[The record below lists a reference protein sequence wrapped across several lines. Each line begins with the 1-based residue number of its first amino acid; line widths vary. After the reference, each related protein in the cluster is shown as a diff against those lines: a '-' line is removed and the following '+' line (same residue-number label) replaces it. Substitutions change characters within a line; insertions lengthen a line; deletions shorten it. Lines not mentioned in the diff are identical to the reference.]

1 MNFEQIEGIMRKM
14 DYPAMGVGILAII
27 SNFVISY
34 DSAIGKIINISLCL
48 IATVLAVCYIAYA
61 LYLYF
66 GRRVDFDRHLIHG
79 HFARK
84 VCCVVLLIPS
94 LLTTISLL
102 FTFSPKELSY
112 EEVLYQCGD
121 KELPCEIK
129 SSQQSPNIFW
139 SVYYHFVDPGN
150 QHMTTTKA
158 GRVWA
163 AVIAILGV
171 FLLNGLLVSSI
182 VGWIDLRKE
191 KWLSGEVRY
200 KPRDLGE
207 NRFAV
212 VIGAN
217 EIAASVIKNLF
228 TPKKAGEINY
238 KCEGDN
244 QYVVLQTSRKVEEVR
259 TELASH
265 LNSDLLKRV
274 VIYKALRDSAEEID
288 KLYLKDSTELYV
300 LGESTLID
308 GGETYHDAMNMRCV
322 NLIAKD
328 LEKTRNSREESKEIT
343 DISVRKVCKVMFEY
357 QTTSSI
363 FQFSDISED
372 IKNNIVF
379 IPFNR
384 YESWAR
390 AVIADSNAVE
400 DCNVENG
407 ETIKYTPF
415 DGENGIKDDD
425 PTHVHFVVV
434 GMSKMGVAMGVQ
446 AMLQAHYMNYAVA
459 EMVKSEQQCEHLK
472 NERRTRIT
480 FIDTNADKEMAFF
493 KGRYDNLFSMTRYRY
508 LDATTCNEVDLM
520 PTSVAGWID
529 PMETSAG
536 KWEHLSDGGENFIDI
551 EIEFI
556 KGEIESDG
564 VRKYLRNISNMSNG
578 WVKTSNLTVAVCLSR
593 THQAIAASLYMPISV
608 YEKAQEVWVYQRESA
623 DVVLNLIRTS
633 QNDKRYKKLKPF
645 GMLYSEYMN
654 DRSQYLK
661 ALLVNGA
668 YDLDGKINGKT
679 VKAADFRDM
688 SNKDTYRDLNETW
701 KDLSI
706 DKKFSNR
713 YFVDSIP
720 LKTRYIKAVGLS
732 EKNLEDNNNPHTKA
746 LAISEHNRWNVQQL
760 LLGYSPCNKE
770 QDAIFEK
777 LNAACIADK
786 PNYKA
791 WQERVGWGAMSP
803 KERMDAKKENAEYK
817 TLAKGKFDAEKTA
830 YKEGA
835 DRIHPNI
842 CEYSHLD
849 KVDSDAKG
857 YDFYL
862 NSILPTIKVLIDDK
876 VASAPVNDNK

>member
-191 KWLSGEVRY
+191 KWLSGEERY

-274 VIYKALRDSAEEID
+274 VIYKALRDSAEEIE
-288 KLYLKDSTELYV
+288 KLYLKDSTE
-300 LGESTLID
+300 
-308 GGETYHDAMNMRCV
+308 
-322 NLIAKD
+322 
-328 LEKTRNSREESKEIT
+328 
-343 DISVRKVCKVMFEY
+343 
-357 QTTSSI
+357 
-363 FQFSDISED
+363 
-372 IKNNIVF
+372 
-379 IPFNR
+379 
-384 YESWAR
+384 
-390 AVIADSNAVE
+390 
-400 DCNVENG
+400 
-407 ETIKYTPF
+407 
-415 DGENGIKDDD
+415 
-425 PTHVHFVVV
+425 
-434 GMSKMGVAMGVQ
+434 
-446 AMLQAHYMNYAVA
+446 
-459 EMVKSEQQCEHLK
+459 
-472 NERRTRIT
+472 
-480 FIDTNADKEMAFF
+480 
-493 KGRYDNLFSMTRYRY
+493 
-508 LDATTCNEVDLM
+508 
-520 PTSVAGWID
+520 
-529 PMETSAG
+529 
-536 KWEHLSDGGENFIDI
+536 
-551 EIEFI
+551 
-556 KGEIESDG
+556 
-564 VRKYLRNISNMSNG
+564 
-578 WVKTSNLTVAVCLSR
+578 
-593 THQAIAASLYMPISV
+593 
-608 YEKAQEVWVYQRESA
+608 
-623 DVVLNLIRTS
+623 
-633 QNDKRYKKLKPF
+633 
-645 GMLYSEYMN
+645 
-654 DRSQYLK
+654 
-661 ALLVNGA
+661 
-668 YDLDGKINGKT
+668 
-679 VKAADFRDM
+679 
-688 SNKDTYRDLNETW
+688 
-701 KDLSI
+701 
-706 DKKFSNR
+706 
-713 YFVDSIP
+713 
-720 LKTRYIKAVGLS
+720 
-732 EKNLEDNNNPHTKA
+732 
-746 LAISEHNRWNVQQL
+746 
-760 LLGYSPCNKE
+760 
-770 QDAIFEK
+770 
-777 LNAACIADK
+777 
-786 PNYKA
+786 
-791 WQERVGWGAMSP
+791 
-803 KERMDAKKENAEYK
+803 
-817 TLAKGKFDAEKTA
+817 
-830 YKEGA
+830 
-835 DRIHPNI
+835 
-842 CEYSHLD
+842 
-849 KVDSDAKG
+849 
-857 YDFYL
+857 
-862 NSILPTIKVLIDDK
+862 
-876 VASAPVNDNK
+876 